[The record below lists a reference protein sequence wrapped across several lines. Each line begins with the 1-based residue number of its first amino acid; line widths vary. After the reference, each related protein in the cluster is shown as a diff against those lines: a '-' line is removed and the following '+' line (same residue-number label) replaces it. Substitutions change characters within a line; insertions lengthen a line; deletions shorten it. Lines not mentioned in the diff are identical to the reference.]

1 MGATRSGFCT
11 SDRRE
16 REARRCML
24 CAAMSGLPCKSAREF
39 FRGQP
44 RRADPGINVIL
55 RRTSGRRSCF
65 LPPKRQRLPACDD
78 ARTLPCLDMST
89 MPGKRWQFELT
100 MLLEDGADRS
110 GICLGHGDHAGSMEL
125 VAWAQQAERLWWS
138 SRDGRQGCT
147 PRADREV
154 TIQSVSGYRSSSAE
168 SKMAQRHVSP
178 ALRHQLLQAGQRLMP
193 AAAFAPTAT

>member
-1 MGATRSGFCT
+1 MP
-11 SDRRE
+11 
-16 REARRCML
+16 
-24 CAAMSGLPCKSAREF
+24 GLPCPARQSGRP
-39 FRGQP
+39 FRGPIQP
-44 RRADPGINVIL
+44 RRADPG
-55 RRTSGRRSCF
+55 RRLSDVERQAPGAAFFRRSGRSGSGF
-65 LPPKRQRLPACDD
+65 QPAMMR
-78 ARTLPCLDMST
+78 AHSLAWTLSR
-89 MPGKRWQFELT
+89 MPGKRRRSST
-100 MLLEDGADRS
+100 AADSSPRCSIDGADGS
-110 GICLGHGDHAGSMEL
+110 SLLLGHGEHAGSMGL
-125 VAWAQQAERLWWS
+125 AAWAQQAARLGWS